1 MGTEMGCW
9 LGEMFACLEFCV
21 WQWEAKHLGIF
32 QIGITNT
39 EEAEIVLADCKFQLP

>member
-1 MGTEMGCW
+1 MGCW
-9 LGEMFACLEFCV
+9 PGELFAFV

-32 QIGITNT
+32 QIGIPNT